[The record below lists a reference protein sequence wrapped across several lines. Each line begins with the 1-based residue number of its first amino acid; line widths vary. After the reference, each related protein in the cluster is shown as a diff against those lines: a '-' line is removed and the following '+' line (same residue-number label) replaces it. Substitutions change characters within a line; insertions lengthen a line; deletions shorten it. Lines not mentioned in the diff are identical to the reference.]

1 MAACRMRDKSSLN
14 FGWIIVGMSF
24 VTLGLSYA
32 IWYSFSVFFVALL
45 KEFGWSRS
53 IVAGSFSVFIIFHS
67 IIGPLVGAL
76 ADRFG
81 PKKVILVGSVL
92 LGGGLA
98 LCSSTRTWWQFYIF
112 FGIITAAG
120 VGATGWVPN
129 TTIIQAWFKEKRGL
143 AMGIIS
149 SGVGIGILI
158 CVPLIQHL
166 INRVG
171 WRMTYWIMAFSFPLI
186 IALMATLFL
195 KRPPLSALSP
205 YAGSEVLSPI
215 TKDELVVDKEW
226 ASRSWT
232 IRQAM
237 VTKQFW
243 FLTLAFFLGNF
254 GTQPILTHHVVFF
267 VDQGLGTLFASY
279 IVGMVGI
286 VSMGGKILWGTL
298 SDKIGREVTYT
309 MGITCTVCGM
319 IILIIFNFVPSAG
332 FPYFYA
338 LFFGM
343 GYAVTAS
350 LPPIITADF
359 FEGKTYGRIFGTAM
373 MINGLGAASGA
384 WFAGFMHDHL
394 KSYLSVFIIT
404 IVCVLSACYLLW
416 RAAPRRIRMVPGKRS
431 KLSPSK

>member
-1 MAACRMRDKSSLN
+1 MRDNSSLN

-53 IVAGSFSVFIIFHS
+53 IVAGSFSLFIIFHS
-67 IIGPLVGAL
+67 IIGPFVGAL
-76 ADRFG
+76 ADRYG

-92 LGGGLA
+92 LGAGLA

-129 TTIIQAWFKEKRGL
+129 TTIIQSWFKEKRGL

-149 SGVGIGILI
+149 SGIGIGILI

-171 WRMTYWIMAFSFPLI
+171 WRMTYLVIAVSFPLI
-186 IALMATLFL
+186 IAPMAILFL

-205 YAGSEVLSPI
+205 YTGSEVLPPI

-232 IRQAM
+232 VREAIG
-237 VTKQFW
+237 TKQFR
-243 FLTLAFFLGNF
+243 LLGLAFFLGNF
-254 GTQPILTHHVVFF
+254 GTQSILTHHVVFL
-267 VDQGLGTLFASY
+267 VDRGLEILFASY
-279 IVGMVGI
+279 VVGMVGI
-286 VSMGGKILWGTL
+286 VSTGGKILWGTL

-309 MGITCTVCGM
+309 MGITCIVGGM
-319 IILIIFNFVPSAG
+319 IILILFNFLPFPV

-359 FEGKTYGRIFGTAM
+359 FEGKSYGRIFGTAM
-373 MINGLGAASGA
+373 MMTGLGAASGA
-384 WFAGFMHDHL
+384 WFAGFIHDHL
-394 KSYLSVFIIT
+394 KSYLCAFVIT
-404 IVCVLSACYLLW
+404 IVCVISACFFLW
-416 RAAPRRIRMVPGKRS
+416 RAAPRRVRMVPGKRS
-431 KLSPSK
+431 KLGPRK